1 MSQAHSE
8 LGLEGERHAE
18 AYLKRRG
25 LKGIERRYSTPVGE
39 IDVIMLSGDTVVF
52 VEVKTQRDRTFKDP
66 QEQVTAT
73 KQQRLIKA
81 AKWYVQ
87 RKRWTDKPCRF
98 DVVAVV
104 LPESGSPEIEH
115 FPDAF
120 APQRW

>member
-1 MSQAHSE
+1 VSQARSE

-18 AYLKRRG
+18 TFLRRRG
-25 LKGIERRYSTPVGE
+25 LKCIERRFTTPVGE
-39 IDVIMLSGDTVVF
+39 IDLVMRAGETVVF

-66 QEQVTAT
+66 QEQVTPT
-73 KQQRLIKA
+73 KQQRLIRA
-81 AKWYVQ
+81 ARWFVQ
-87 RKRWTDKPCRF
+87 QKRWTDRPCRF

-104 LPESGSPEIEH
+104 LPETGSPEIEH